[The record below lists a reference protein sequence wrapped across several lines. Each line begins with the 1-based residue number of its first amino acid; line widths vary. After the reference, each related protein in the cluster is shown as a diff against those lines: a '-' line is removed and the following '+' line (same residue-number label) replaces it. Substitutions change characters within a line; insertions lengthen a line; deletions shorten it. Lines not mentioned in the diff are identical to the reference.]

1 MRTEKRLQ
9 PLQQEILHTLQVY
22 IEVMNENQL
31 RMYQKRVQ
39 SRKKSSAIC
48 LRYRQKRNHPYPI
61 IS

>member
-1 MRTEKRLQ
+1 MRTEKLLQ

-39 SRKKSSAIC
+39 GRKKSSAIC
-48 LRYRQKRNHPYPI
+48 LRYR
-61 IS
+61 